1 MKIPEFF
8 FAFINPMMKLLLN
21 SPFHAIMSH
30 SVLVLYFTG
39 RKSGRRFST
48 PLRFHSEGETIRCFS
63 SGETQWWRNFR
74 EPTTA
79 NIQMQG
85 ERLEYQGTLLQHD
98 PERVRSLLV
107 NYLTEFPA
115 DAVYHDV
122 KRVRGRLDEE
132 DLNKASTHCRI
143 VEFNRQ

>member
-1 MKIPEFF
+1 MKIPESFF
-8 FAFINPMMKLLLN
+8 VFINPMMKLLLN
-21 SPFHAIMSH
+21 SPLHAIMSH

-48 PLRFHSEGETIRCFS
+48 PLRFHREGETIRCFS

-85 ERLEYQGTLLQHD
+85 QRLEYQGMLLEHD

-107 NYLTEFPA
+107 SYLTEFPA
-115 DAVYHDV
+115 DSVYHDV
-122 KRVRGRLDEE
+122 KRVRGILDED

-143 VEFNRQ
+143 VEFSPQ